1 MTRALPVA
9 LICLALAAAAGCRR
23 ENPAPPR
30 TATAAAVQ
38 AASRQATAVV
48 ATATAV
54 VEATAVAA
62 AGPSAARM
70 GKVISGGLGV
80 TAGIQI
86 WSKPGG
92 VLAGG
97 ATMAGILPDG
107 AAVEVVRSDEFL
119 GQRYHQVRGTGGESG
134 KEGWVEARFVQ
145 LQ

>member
-1 MTRALPVA
+1 MSRALAGA
-9 LICLALAAAAGCRR
+9 LGLLLLAGLGCRR
-23 ENPAPPR
+23 ENPAQPR

-38 AASRQATAVV
+38 AASQRATAVV
-48 ATATAV
+48 ATATAA
-54 VEATAVAA
+54 VEATAAAA
-62 AGPSAARM
+62 AGPAAPRM
-70 GKVISGGLGV
+70 GKVVSGGLGV

-107 AAVEVVRSDEFL
+107 AAVEIIRTDEFL
-119 GQRYHQVRGTGGESG
+119 GQRYHQVRGTGSESG

>member
-1 MTRALPVA
+1 MRGALLGA
-9 LICLALAAAAGCRR
+9 LCLLLAAGPGCRR

-38 AASRQATAVV
+38 AASQRATAVV

-54 VEATAVAA
+54 VEATVQAA
-62 AGPSAARM
+62 APPSAARM
-70 GKVISGGLGV
+70 GKLSSGGLGV

-92 VLAGG
+92 ILAGG
-97 ATMAGILPDG
+97 ATMAGVLPDG
-107 AAVEVVRSDEFL
+107 AAVEIVKSEEFL
-119 GQRYHQVRGTGGESG
+119 GQKYHQVRGTGSESG

-145 LQ
+145 LS

>member
-1 MTRALPVA
+1 MRRTL
-9 LICLALAAAAGCRR
+9 LAALCLSIALGLGCRR
-23 ENPAPPR
+23 ENPAPRR

-38 AASRQATAVV
+38 AASLQATAVV

-54 VEATAVAA
+54 VEATAAAA
-62 AGPSAARM
+62 AGPSAAKM
-70 GKVISGGLGV
+70 GKVVSGGLGV

-92 VLAGG
+92 ILAGG

-107 AAVEVVRSDEFL
+107 AAVEVVRSDDFL
-119 GQRYHQVRGTGGESG
+119 GQRYHQVRGTGGDSG